1 MGIGLVEAVVVVSII
16 SVAFAAVLG
25 SAVFFL
31 RAGIMSGDRAQA
43 IYLAEEGVESVRF
56 LRDQSYST
64 NITPRIGTG
73 VWYVEPT
80 TGGVSATTTNNL
92 IFGSFTRTVE
102 LEEVYRG
109 NSDDIVDVSAG
120 VWGVLDPGTAQLT
133 VRVTWPGGNIER
145 VTYVTDLY
153 EN

>member
-31 RAGIMSGDRAQA
+31 RAGILSADRAQA
-43 IYLAEEGVESVRF
+43 MFLAEEGIESVRF

-64 NITPRIGTG
+64 NIAPRIGSG

-80 TGGVSATTTNNL
+80 AGGVSATTTNNL
-92 IFGSFTRTVE
+92 VFGSFTRTVE

-120 VWGVLDPGTAQLT
+120 VWGVLDPGTALLT
-133 VRVTWPGGNIER
+133 VRVTWPGGDIER
-145 VTYVTDLY
+145 MTYVADLY